1 MPKKAFL
8 CEQCSRY
15 VYDAEED
22 DFYCT
27 AYFDEDEVGK
37 LFGDHEGCPYFD
49 GGQATDEYQIVR
61 KQN

>member
-1 MPKKAFL
+1 MASKAFL

-15 VYDAEED
+15 VYDADED

-27 AYFDEDEVGK
+27 AYFDEDELARFSNNQG
-37 LFGDHEGCPYFD
+37 ECPYFD
-49 GGQATDEYQIVR
+49 GTDEYEIVR

>member
-1 MPKKAFL
+1 MADKGFL

-15 VYDAEED
+15 VYDPEED

-27 AYFDEDEVGK
+27 AYFDEDEIGRLLNK
-37 LFGDHEGCPYFD
+37 YESCPYFD
-49 GGQATDEYQIVR
+49 GTDEYQIVR